1 MVEGKRITLDPNRG
15 FLMLMKKIIGHL
27 LVPSLAPALLV
38 GLYFTPK
45 YVFGCANRGL
55 MALAVVFIAL
65 VAAIITACKGISQKR
80 QGNSRVASW
89 WMISTLILLSPLF
102 LLVGPLG

>member
-1 MVEGKRITLDPNRG
+1 MLTNRIIR
-15 FLMLMKKIIGHL
+15 HV
-27 LVPSLAPALLV
+27 LVPLLAPAVLV

-45 YVFGCANRGL
+45 HVFGCANRGL

-65 VAAIITACKGISQKR
+65 VAAITTALKGIRQKR
-80 QGNSRVASW
+80 QGNAGEANW
-89 WMISTLILLSPLF
+89 WMVSTVILLSALF

>member
-1 MVEGKRITLDPNRG
+1 
-15 FLMLMKKIIGHL
+15 MLKIRYVKHL
-27 LVPSLAPALLV
+27 LIPSSAPALIV
-38 GLYFTPK
+38 CLYFTPK

-65 VAAIITACKGISQKR
+65 VAAITTAFKGIREKR
-80 QGNSRVASW
+80 QGNAEEANW
-89 WMISTLILLSPLF
+89 WLVTTLILLSPLF

>member
-1 MVEGKRITLDPNRG
+1 
-15 FLMLMKKIIGHL
+15 MKKRLVRHL
-27 LVPSLAPALLV
+27 LVPSLAPLLIV
-38 GLYFTPK
+38 CLYFTPK

-65 VAAIITACKGISQKR
+65 VAAIITAFKGIREKR
-80 QGNSRVASW
+80 QGNAGEANWRLV
-89 WMISTLILLSPLF
+89 STLILLSPLF